1 MDPLYTCIVHSPAD
15 VIAKSRRR
23 AALGFRLCYYSSQLS
38 NNVTTADNVTRLASL
53 I

>member
-23 AALGFRLCYYSSQLS
+23 AALDFRLLLLQLTAEQQC
-38 NNVTTADNVTRLASL
+38 NNS
-53 I
+53 